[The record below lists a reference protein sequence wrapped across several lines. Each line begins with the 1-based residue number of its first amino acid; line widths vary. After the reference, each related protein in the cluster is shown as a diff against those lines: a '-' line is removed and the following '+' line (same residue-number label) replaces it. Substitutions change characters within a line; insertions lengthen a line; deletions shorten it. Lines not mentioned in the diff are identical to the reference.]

1 MWNETIVGIVASAI
15 TAVIMRTVDSYLK
28 RGETKIADEL
38 AKEKLEHE
46 QEVQLRLELRQEIK
60 ELRERVSTAET
71 NNQELRR
78 KIIEL
83 EKDVALK
90 DAQIAILQNQVSLL
104 QSELDGFR
112 KKVWYDPRKGEKA
125 E

>member
-112 KKVWYDPRKGEKA
+112 KKVWYDPRKGETP
-125 E
+125 